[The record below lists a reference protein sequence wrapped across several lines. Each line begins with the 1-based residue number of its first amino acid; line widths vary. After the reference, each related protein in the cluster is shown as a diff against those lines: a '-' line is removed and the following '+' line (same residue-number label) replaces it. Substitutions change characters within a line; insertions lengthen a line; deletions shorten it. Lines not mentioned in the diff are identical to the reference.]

1 MAEYNGAVDF
11 ISKTFRLDEGLA
23 LSFSFLLK
31 AGFEG
36 EIVQRSKMYTLDSL
50 LLWHEFFFV
59 DFLDT
64 KDWGDIIEDWFL
76 MFSGE
81 IPNKRAPRF
90 KTCLD
95 DNEWFAGPSSFKN

>member
-11 ISKTFRLDEGLA
+11 IRKTFMLDEGLA

-36 EIVQRSKMYTLDSL
+36 EIVQSSKMYTLDSPSL
-50 LLWHEFFFV
+50 TWVFFV

-64 KDWGDIIEDWFL
+64 IDWGDIIEKDQ
-76 MFSGE
+76 FS
-81 IPNKRAPRF
+81 
-90 KTCLD
+90 
-95 DNEWFAGPSSFKN
+95 S

>member
-11 ISKTFRLDEGLA
+11 IRKTFRLDEGLA

-36 EIVQRSKMYTLDSL
+36 EIVQGVQDVHLSQSPSDVS
-50 LLWHEFFFV
+50 FFV

-64 KDWGDIIEDWFL
+64 KD
-76 MFSGE
+76 
-81 IPNKRAPRF
+81 
-90 KTCLD
+90 
-95 DNEWFAGPSSFKN
+95 